1 MAEGSYTNRMNL
13 DTALTLLS
21 ETPAAPFDLAEL
33 ALLIARDEYPS
44 LDVESELAEL
54 DAMAHELRPRL
65 LGPLASRVASLS
77 RYLFHEQGFE
87 GDQRDYYDPLNSY
100 LNQVLIRRVG
110 LPISL
115 SILAV
120 GVGTRAGLQV
130 SGVGL
135 PGHFVAKANLDGH
148 EVIFDPFHGGRLLT
162 TEQCE
167 ALVEEV
173 VGTPF
178 VATPEARE
186 AVPAGQVAQRIL
198 TNLKGSYLRLRDFAR
213 AARVIGRIRQ
223 LCPDDVTQ
231 RRDLG
236 VSLLQ
241 AGRPGRAIDELSAY
255 LDVEPMDA
263 DAVREILEQAREE
276 VARWN

>member
-1 MAEGSYTNRMNL
+1 MNL
-13 DTALTLLS
+13 DTALTTLS
-21 ETPAAPFDLAEL
+21 ETPSAPFDLAEL

-54 DAMAHELRPRL
+54 EAMAHELRPRL
-65 LGPLASRVASLS
+65 LGPLAARVGLLS

-87 GDQRDYYDPLNSY
+87 GDQRDYYDPRNSY
-100 LNQVLIRRVG
+100 LNEVLIRRVG

-120 GVGTRAGLQV
+120 GVGTRAGLHV

-135 PGHFVAKANLDGH
+135 PGHFVAKANLGDD
-148 EVIFDPFHGGRLLT
+148 EVIFDPFNGGRLLT
-162 TEQCE
+162 AEECE
-167 ALVEEV
+167 ALVEQV
-173 VGTPF
+173 VGTTF
-178 VATPEARE
+178 HATPEALE
-186 AVPAGQVAQRIL
+186 AVMAGQVAQRIL
-198 TNLKGSYLRLRDFAR
+198 TNLKGAYLRRRDFVR

-255 LDVEPMDA
+255 LQVEPMDA
-263 DAVREILEQAREE
+263 DAVRELLEQAREE